1 MNGGTFTQGK
11 EKERAGIYFNF
22 KTTAQE
28 RVSIGER
35 GLSPSP
41 SHPAGEAK
49 TFVSISSIEDLNKK
63 VGLSIEDPSLILLRE
78 AKKKAKTV
86 LMYRLTEGIRA
97 SADLSQGVK
106 ATALYGGSKGND
118 IIIRISENVLDQ
130 TAFDVTTYMDEA
142 EVDKQTVKKPKN

>member
-1 MNGGTFTQGK
+1 M
-11 EKERAGIYFNF
+11 
-22 KTTAQE
+22 
-28 RVSIGER
+28 
-35 GLSPSP
+35 
-41 SHPAGEAK
+41 
-49 TFVSISSIEDLNKK
+49 
-63 VGLSIEDPSLILLRE
+63 GLSIEDPSLILLRE

-142 EVDKQTVKKPKN
+142 EVDKQTVKKAEELKANGYVTFTGTGELSASIPLTGTEEESGKR